1 MYEAIAVV
9 EFDGRLSPAGESEGH
24 YLCDIK
30 EKASNMWF
38 RTTDNAMPSQLPTSA
53 VSKYGYVILY
63 KRL

>member
-30 EKASNMWF
+30 EKVSNMI
-38 RTTDNAMPSQLPTSA
+38 MPCLVNYQHQLFP
-53 VSKYGYVILY
+53 IN
-63 KRL
+63 